1 MDKGGNSQD
10 IQVTRDG
17 CGCVIVNSGPQ
28 DARRTARQRCETHK
42 GRSWR
47 DAPGG
52 WAHDTSCESEFVE
65 GVYAWTACR
74 CEERAKALQL
84 TAQTHRAQADA
95 VHAAHCCARHGC
107 KYGTDNE
114 LCGVR
119 AGRVEQVYPCEF
131 CGMEDEEHKDCIP
144 LNRQEREELEHLRHK
159 IAELEETV
167 FRLRMEVNRLRGLA

>member
-28 DARRTARQRCETHK
+28 DARRTATQPCETHK
-42 GRSWR
+42 
-47 DAPGG
+47 
-52 WAHDTSCESEFVE
+52 V
-65 GVYAWTACR
+65 TAV
-74 CEERAKALQL
+74 
-84 TAQTHRAQADA
+84 THRAQADA

-107 KYGTDNE
+107 KYGTDGT

-119 AGRVEQVYPCEF
+119 AGRVQQLYPCEF
-131 CGMEDEEHKDCIP
+131 CGMEDEEHKDCVP
-144 LNRQEREELEHLRHK
+144 LNRQEREELEHLRQNATILSASTLDEALKLELVKPYREK

-167 FRLRMEVNRLRGLA
+167 FQLRMEINRLRGLA